1 MPQAVLS
8 ILTPKGSLWEKKQT
22 AQLTRGQLSENK
34 STVAPQ
40 KSEIGKEKKE
50 QQSITGNLAAD
61 LLTFLTTNKSTMN
74 FEPSQPALSMFLTEG
89 TAAHVYSFNTFHSQA
104 MS

>member
-40 KSEIGKEKKE
+40 KSEIEKKK
-50 QQSITGNLAAD
+50 N
-61 LLTFLTTNKSTMN
+61 NK
-74 FEPSQPALSMFLTEG
+74 
-89 TAAHVYSFNTFHSQA
+89 V
-104 MS
+104 